1 MNEENKITAA
11 EQIELRSESVQEIL
25 GRPPQWVIRWGIT
38 VVFLVIIG
46 LFIGSYFFKYPEV
59 ISAPIVVTTENLPV
73 NVVAK
78 TSGRISTLFVQE
90 KQWVEKNRLLAII
103 ENPARAAD
111 IFTLNTILD
120 SLQSA
125 TDNVNM
131 HIAWPSNLQLGSIQ
145 SSYSYFLKAYED
157 YRYFLK
163 TDYHRKKIAV
173 TEKQIPIQ
181 TAILAQILK
190 QMTLIEEQNI
200 IAKKLFETDSIQA
213 VNRLIAPIEYDKAK
227 SVLLQNYQSYES
239 AKSSYE
245 SQKMNILQLEQTIFD
260 LEQQRMEQLTQ
271 LRLALTSAYDQLQA
285 ELRSWEQTYLFRSPI
300 DGTVTF
306 TKYWQPNQN
315 LVAGEAL
322 LTIVPTDSTHITGKI
337 YLPTQRAGKVK
348 IGQTVNVKFDNFPY
362 MEYGMV
368 KVFIKNIALVPLVQN
383 DVRNYV
389 LEVEFPEHLVTNYGR
404 TLPFS
409 QEMQGTAEIITE
421 DLRLFDRFLK
431 PIRALWNR

>member
-1 MNEENKITAA
+1 
-11 EQIELRSESVQEIL
+11 
-25 GRPPQWVIRWGIT
+25 
-38 VVFLVIIG
+38 
-46 LFIGSYFFKYPEV
+46 
-59 ISAPIVVTTENLPV
+59 
-73 NVVAK
+73 VVAK
-78 TSGRISTLFVQE
+78 TSGRIRTLFVQE
-90 KQWVEKNRLLAII
+90 KQWEEKNRLLAII

-111 IFTLNTILD
+111 IFTLNAILD
-120 SLQSA
+120 SLQPS
-125 TDNVNM
+125 DNINLYIV
-131 HIAWPSNLQLGSIQ
+131 WPSNLQLGSIQ
-145 SSYSYFLKAYED
+145 SSYNYFLKAYED

-163 TDYHRKKIAV
+163 TDYHQKKIAV

-190 QMTLIEEQNI
+190 QLTLIEEQNV

-227 SVLLQNYQSYES
+227 SALLQNYQSYES

-315 LVAGEAL
+315 LIAGEAL
-322 LTIVPTDSTHITGKI
+322 LTVVPIDSTHITGKI

-383 DVRNYV
+383 DIRSYV
-389 LEVEFPEHLVTNYGR
+389 LEVEFPEHLITNYGK
-404 TLPFS
+404 TLLFS

-421 DLRLFDRFLK
+421 DLRLLDRFLK
-431 PIRALWNR
+431 PIRALWDR